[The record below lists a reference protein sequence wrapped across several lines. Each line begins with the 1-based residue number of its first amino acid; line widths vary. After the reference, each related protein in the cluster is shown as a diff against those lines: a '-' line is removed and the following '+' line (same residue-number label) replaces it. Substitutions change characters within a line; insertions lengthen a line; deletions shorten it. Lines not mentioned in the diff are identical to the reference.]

1 MRIPQLSRVGPAQT
15 RNLAKMT
22 LVASLYFA
30 ISSPGKLELHC
41 KKHTTRD
48 MSVTVSRRSFL
59 KVGLAGAIT
68 LASAGGLYRA
78 LNTRSP
84 LGKFTLDGDAKA
96 ALAAIIA
103 VMLKGTKSISTQSTE
118 TAILR
123 VQGAIAGLPLVT
135 QKEIQ
140 ELFALLTLG
149 PTRRFL
155 AGIPD
160 NWSEAKTED
169 VAAFLQNWR
178 MHRISML
185 QIAYHALHDLF
196 IGPWYADESTWASI
210 GYPGPIKELG

>member
-1 MRIPQLSRVGPAQT
+1 M
-15 RNLAKMT
+15 
-22 LVASLYFA
+22 
-30 ISSPGKLELHC
+30 
-41 KKHTTRD
+41 
-48 MSVTVSRRSFL
+48 TVSRRSFL
-59 KVGLAGAIT
+59 RVGLAGAIT
-68 LASAGGLYRA
+68 LAVAGGLYRA
-78 LNTRSP
+78 LNTPSP

-103 VMLKGTKSISTQSTE
+103 VVLKGTIPASAQGTDAATD
-118 TAILR
+118 R

-160 NWSEAKTED
+160 NWSEAKTDD
-169 VAAFLQNWR
+169 VTAFLQNWR
-178 MHRISML
+178 VHRISML
-185 QIAYHALHDLF
+185 QSAYHALHDLI
-196 IGPWYADESTWASI
+196 IGPWYADESTWVSI